1 MQVALEASPR
11 AEVEGDTVLERLNE
25 QFTGQEA
32 EAVFDT
38 FISWTRSCG
47 LFRYSRE
54 QDLFRLAA
62 NEPQGG

>member
-1 MQVALEASPR
+1 M
-11 AEVEGDTVLERLNE
+11 LERLNE

-54 QDLFRLAA
+54 QNRFQLAA